1 MRTSALA
8 DLALG
13 ETPPSIQ
20 HLIGVFK
27 WFDGRVES
35 MRGTA
40 RRHEEAVS
48 PVIATVLLLAITVML
63 SSMVFVLMQGALTTV
78 EKSAPQA
85 TVSVRGLDNGFH
97 VVRITSLDQSIDP
110 GRLQFDLLPADTTQ
124 DLPIRGQ
131 VSDADVYGVIGTNI
145 SFHDRDAG
153 YSVTQGDYFVIDS
166 QTIGADDGT
175 WRFRLVDETSSA
187 LIVDVALPAMS

>member
-1 MRTSALA
+1 
-8 DLALG
+8 
-13 ETPPSIQ
+13 
-20 HLIGVFK
+20 
-27 WFDGRVES
+27 

-40 RRHEEAVS
+40 ARDEEAVS

-110 GRLQFDLLPADTTQ
+110 ARLQFDLLPADTTEH
-124 DLPIRGQ
+124 LPIRGQ
-131 VSDADVYGVIGTNI
+131 VSDADVYGVVGTNI

-166 QTIGADDGT
+166 ETIGADDGN
-175 WRFRLVDETSSA
+175 WRFRLVDQTSSA
-187 LIVDVALPAMS
+187 LIVDVALPAMA

>member
-1 MRTSALA
+1 M
-8 DLALG
+8 G
-13 ETPPSIQ
+13 GSI
-20 HLIGVFK
+20 
-27 WFDGRVES
+27 
-35 MRGTA
+35 
-40 RRHEEAVS
+40 RRDEDAVS

-85 TVSVRGLDNGFH
+85 TVSVRALDNGFH

-110 GRLQFDLLPADTTQ
+110 GRLQFDLLPANTTEY
-124 DLPIRGQ
+124 LPIRGQ

-153 YSVTQGDYFVIDS
+153 YSVTQGDYCVIDS
-166 QTIGADDGT
+166 ETIGANDGT
-175 WRFRLVDETSSA
+175 WRFRLVDETSST
-187 LIVDVALPAMS
+187 LIVDVSLPAMT

>member
-1 MRTSALA
+1 
-8 DLALG
+8 
-13 ETPPSIQ
+13 
-20 HLIGVFK
+20 
-27 WFDGRVES
+27 
-35 MRGTA
+35 MRGTL
-40 RRHEEAVS
+40 RRDEEAVS

-78 EKSAPQA
+78 EKSPPQA
-85 TVSVRGLDNGFH
+85 TVSVRSLDNGFH

-110 GRLQFDLLPADTTQ
+110 ARLQYDLLPANLTES
-124 DLPIRGQ
+124 LPIRGQ
-131 VSDADVYGVIGTNI
+131 VSDADVYGVIGSNF

-175 WRFRLVDETSSA
+175 WRFRLVEETA
-187 LIVDVALPAMS
+187 GVLLIDVTLPAMR

>member
-1 MRTSALA
+1 
-8 DLALG
+8 
-13 ETPPSIQ
+13 
-20 HLIGVFK
+20 
-27 WFDGRVES
+27 
-35 MRGTA
+35 MRGTL
-40 RRHEEAVS
+40 RRDEEAVS

-78 EKSAPQA
+78 EKSPPQA
-85 TVSVRGLDNGFH
+85 TVSVRSLDNGFH

-110 GRLQFDLLPADTTQ
+110 ARLQYVLLPANLTES
-124 DLPIRGQ
+124 LPIRGQ
-131 VSDADVYGVIGTNI
+131 VSDADVYGVIGSNF

-175 WRFRLVDETSSA
+175 WRFRLVEETA
-187 LIVDVALPAMS
+187 GVLLIDVTLPAMR

>member
-1 MRTSALA
+1 
-8 DLALG
+8 
-13 ETPPSIQ
+13 
-20 HLIGVFK
+20 
-27 WFDGRVES
+27 
-35 MRGTA
+35 MRGVV
-40 RRHEEAVS
+40 RRKEEAVS

-85 TVSVRGLDNGFH
+85 TVSVRALDNGFH

-110 GRLQFDLLPADTTQ
+110 ARLQFDLLPANITQ

-131 VSDADVYGVIGTNI
+131 VSDADVYGVIGTNV

-166 QTIGADDGT
+166 ETIGSDDGT
-175 WRFRLVDETSSA
+175 WRFRLVEQTSST
-187 LIVDVALPAMS
+187 LIVDVLLPAMA